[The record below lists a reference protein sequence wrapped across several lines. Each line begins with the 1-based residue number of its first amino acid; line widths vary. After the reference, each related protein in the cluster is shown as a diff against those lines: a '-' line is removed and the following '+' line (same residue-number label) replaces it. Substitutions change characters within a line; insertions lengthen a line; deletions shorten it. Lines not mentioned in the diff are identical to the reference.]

1 MIENETKGW
10 YGSYSLAGKNSAEKY
25 NNIIHKNEILKGETK
40 KLKIRDMFAPD
51 DPKNDIIIE
60 NLDIFKMYSLDD
72 KLLKKKIKE
81 FEKNKKQ
88 NNLKLKDE
96 NFRYFFHNKHCS
108 TIKKKQKKLSL
119 EPACTRYYPNY
130 NYIWPKLLTGPK
142 WSDLLGRKQK
152 KIEIDNRDF
161 VINNLENYDKYI
173 MNSGDIKCFVN
184 MNKTTQRGNFI
195 DNKDLRIRTDRP
207 FSKNSKS
214 KEKRNLAYEL
224 TDGVTRTYLNGF
236 YRYNNMSKNKKNKKN
251 IKNLK
256 SYSKLIKNNYSK
268 NNAPEEKISSH
279 VSFTNPG
286 EFGMNIINRNENN
299 DINHNENNLT
309 YEEKKTQNSFS
320 ESKSINFRKK
330 RNTKSFYIDSDA
342 ATLGSSD
349 QLKSKVKNPAPDFSK
364 IISREQREKVKA
376 YKIENV
382 PFIVPNY
389 SYVRERPIVTAIYKK
404 ERKNDKYKKKAFFG
418 IDSTLNYNPDSIIEK
433 YNNHL
438 TSKVT
443 KFKYMV
449 PRPNKKG
456 SPLPFYMQQVHDR
469 SSTYLFTDK
478 SLQLNKFSEGKYIPA
493 SSTFFPKKSFN
504 NIINVGFANSKSFK
518 ELDTDEDILSKKM
531 QIKNKLK
538 LSNIDYEELANEGA
552 LNRFDNFSYKTI
564 LKKKKKENLNKP
576 IMSFEVYEDNN

>member
-81 FEKNKKQ
+81 HEKNKKQ

-108 TIKKKQKKLSL
+108 TIKKNQKKLSSR
-119 EPACTRYYPNY
+119 EPTCTRYYPNY

-195 DNKDLRIRTDRP
+195 DNKDLRIRTDKP
-207 FSKNSKS
+207 FSKTSKS
-214 KEKRNLAYEL
+214 QEKRNLAYEL

-236 YRYNNMSKNKKNKKN
+236 YRYNSMSKNKKNKKN

-256 SYSKLIKNNYSK
+256 NHSRLIKNNFSK
-268 NNAPEEKISSH
+268 NNLPEEKFSSH
-279 VSFTNPG
+279 VSLTNPG
-286 EFGMNIINRNENN
+286 ESGINFINRNEKNYINN
-299 DINHNENNLT
+299 TENNLT
-309 YEEKKTQNSFS
+309 YEEKKSQNSLS

-330 RNTKSFYIDSDA
+330 RNTKSLYIDSDA

-349 QLKSKVKNPAPDFSK
+349 QLNGKVKNPAPDFSK
-364 IISREQREKVKA
+364 IISREEREKVKA

-404 ERKNDKYKKKAFFG
+404 ERKNDKYKKKHF
-418 IDSTLNYNPDSIIEK
+418 LE
-433 YNNHL
+433 
-438 TSKVT
+438 
-443 KFKYMV
+443 
-449 PRPNKKG
+449 
-456 SPLPFYMQQVHDR
+456 
-469 SSTYLFTDK
+469 
-478 SLQLNKFSEGKYIPA
+478 
-493 SSTFFPKKSFN
+493 
-504 NIINVGFANSKSFK
+504 
-518 ELDTDEDILSKKM
+518 
-531 QIKNKLK
+531 
-538 LSNIDYEELANEGA
+538 
-552 LNRFDNFSYKTI
+552 
-564 LKKKKKENLNKP
+564 
-576 IMSFEVYEDNN
+576 